1 MEFHTPHASVVSMV
15 RPDSSGRILRFALP
29 LTLIPARFPSRS
41 GGNLKEGGKTEPV
54 PSAVPLAQR
63 GEPKGGGRNP
73 AGTRCSKANQD
84 GVAYRNRQ
92 PDRIAR
98 ARQMRREM
106 GEAEKRLWTR
116 LRRNQIGFHFRRQAP
131 VGPYFLDFYCAKA
144 RLCIEVDGDLHAQRS
159 AEDRQRDLY
168 LQQLGILTLRVP
180 SGELYAHLDAVVEY
194 IAHLCRERTN
204 LQEQG

>member
-1 MEFHTPHASVVSMV
+1 
-15 RPDSSGRILRFALP
+15 
-29 LTLIPARFPSRS
+29 
-41 GGNLKEGGKTEPV
+41 
-54 PSAVPLAQR
+54 
-63 GEPKGGGRNP
+63 
-73 AGTRCSKANQD
+73 
-84 GVAYRNRQ
+84 
-92 PDRIAR
+92 
-98 ARQMRREM
+98 MRREM

-144 RLCIEVDGDLHAQRS
+144 RLCIEVDGDLHARRS

-204 LQEQG
+204 SQEKG

>member
-1 MEFHTPHASVVSMV
+1 
-15 RPDSSGRILRFALP
+15 
-29 LTLIPARFPSRS
+29 
-41 GGNLKEGGKTEPV
+41 
-54 PSAVPLAQR
+54 
-63 GEPKGGGRNP
+63 
-73 AGTRCSKANQD
+73 
-84 GVAYRNRQ
+84 VAYRNRQ

-180 SGELYAHLDAVVEY
+180 SGELYTHLDAVVEY

>member
-1 MEFHTPHASVVSMV
+1 
-15 RPDSSGRILRFALP
+15 
-29 LTLIPARFPSRS
+29 
-41 GGNLKEGGKTEPV
+41 
-54 PSAVPLAQR
+54 
-63 GEPKGGGRNP
+63 
-73 AGTRCSKANQD
+73 
-84 GVAYRNRQ
+84 
-92 PDRIAR
+92 
-98 ARQMRREM
+98 MRREM

-144 RLCIEVDGDLHAQRS
+144 RLCIEVGGDLHAQRS

-180 SGELYAHLDAVVEY
+180 SGELYARLDAVVEY
-194 IAHLCRERTN
+194 IAHLCRERMN

>member
-1 MEFHTPHASVVSMV
+1 
-15 RPDSSGRILRFALP
+15 
-29 LTLIPARFPSRS
+29 
-41 GGNLKEGGKTEPV
+41 
-54 PSAVPLAQR
+54 
-63 GEPKGGGRNP
+63 
-73 AGTRCSKANQD
+73 
-84 GVAYRNRQ
+84 VAYRNRQ

-131 VGPYFLDFYCAKA
+131 VGLYFLDFYCAKA

-180 SGELYAHLDAVVEY
+180 SGELYTHLDAVVEY
-194 IAHLCRERTN
+194 VAYLCRERTN
-204 LQEQG
+204 SQEKG

>member
-1 MEFHTPHASVVSMV
+1 
-15 RPDSSGRILRFALP
+15 
-29 LTLIPARFPSRS
+29 
-41 GGNLKEGGKTEPV
+41 
-54 PSAVPLAQR
+54 
-63 GEPKGGGRNP
+63 
-73 AGTRCSKANQD
+73 
-84 GVAYRNRQ
+84 
-92 PDRIAR
+92 
-98 ARQMRREM
+98 M

-194 IAHLCRERTN
+194 IAKLPLDAEANASALHRVGALRGRGAWGEGKTARALPHAGEGDMECGSEAFARR
-204 LQEQG
+204 